1 MHSRML
7 SSTFLMYLG
16 LMLTACDSV
25 SKSQE
30 QTTSTASNNVQ
41 VLENVLTIPQL
52 NRSRTIRLYL
62 PPDYEQS
69 NVHYPVVYMHD
80 GQNLFD
86 NSTAPYGEWQID
98 ESLNELARDSQ
109 FNIIVVGIDNGGD
122 DYRLHELS
130 PWENKEYGKAEGEE
144 YAEFIV
150 KTLKPY
156 IDQRYRTLPER
167 ENTAIFGSSMGGL
180 ISHYL
185 AFNYPEVFG
194 KVGILSPSYWYSE
207 QVFDFTYSH
216 QPEQSLAIYMATGA
230 KEPEIMRD
238 NHRKMLRVFSETG
251 SDNINVRA
259 HIVAEADHNES
270 FWSNEFKLGILWLF
284 QT

>member
-7 SSTFLMYLG
+7 SSTCFIYLT
-16 LMLTACDSV
+16 LILSACDSAPRLETQV
-25 SKSQE
+25 A
-30 QTTSTASNNVQ
+30 STASKNVR
-41 VLENVLTIPQL
+41 VLENVMTIPQL
-52 NRSRTIRLYL
+52 DRLRTIRLYL
-62 PPDYEQS
+62 PPDYGQS
-69 NVHYPVVYMHD
+69 NKRYPVVYMHD

-86 NSTAPYGEWQID
+86 NKTAPYGEWQID
-98 ESLNELARDSQ
+98 ESLDELARDKQ

-122 DYRLHELS
+122 GNRLHELS

-156 IDQRYRTLPER
+156 IDEHYRTLPER

-185 AFNYPEVFG
+185 AFNYPDIFG
-194 KVGILSPSYWYSE
+194 KVGIFSPSYWYSE

-216 QPEQSLAIYMATGA
+216 LPEQSLAIYMATGA
-230 KEPEIMRD
+230 KEPEIMLN
-238 NHRKMLRVFSETG
+238 NHRKMLRILNETDN
-251 SDNINVRA
+251 DNINV
-259 HIVAEADHNES
+259 HSLIVAEADHNER
-270 FWSNEFKLGILWLF
+270 FWSNEFKRGILWLF